1 MKLRR
6 HRFLLSVLLLALCFA
21 LSSCSAA
28 GFVPKSDTTW
38 GELFRHFDSEE
49 FSELDPQLQQ
59 MMDEAVLSQ
68 EVAENE
74 AQPLTEV
81 GSVGMIYPEE
91 DSDGAQ
97 EILDKA
103 IYASADGLLSVY
115 ASADGLLSDRTETE
129 PGLVVF
135 DLISYPQAD
144 KTGIEYNGMLSTFA
158 ECPGACVL
166 VALQDSESG
175 EFVAFDY
182 TDDLS
187 QHTNDS
193 GTISQTNMEDNF
205 DNLKPDHQYTIKAR
219 AFVLPPEGRTI
230 EGSLY
235 TEASLATL

>member
-1 MKLRR
+1 MKLRH
-6 HRFLLSVLLLALCFA
+6 HRFLLSALLLALCFA

-28 GFVPKSDTTW
+28 GFVPKGDTTW

-49 FSELDPQLQQ
+49 FSELDPRLQQ

-103 IYASADGLLSVY
+103 IYASADGLLS
-115 ASADGLLSDRTETE
+115 DRTETE

-144 KTGIEYNGMLSTFA
+144 KPESNTTACSAPLPSAQGLCHRRFA
-158 ECPGACVL
+158 GQRERGVCCLRLHRRSLPAHKRFRNH
-166 VALQDSESG
+166 Q
-175 EFVAFDY
+175 
-182 TDDLS
+182 
-187 QHTNDS
+187 
-193 GTISQTNMEDNF
+193 
-205 DNLKPDHQYTIKAR
+205 PDQY
-219 AFVLPPEGRTI
+219 G
-230 EGSLY
+230 G
-235 TEASLATL
+235 

>member
-1 MKLRR
+1 MAKIGIIGAMESEIA
-6 HRFLLSVLLLALCFA
+6 LL
-21 LSSCSAA
+21 
-28 GFVPKSDTTW
+28 KD
-38 GELFRHFDSEE
+38 R
-49 FSELDPQLQQ
+49 
-59 MMDEAVLSQ
+59 M
-68 EVAENE
+68 
-74 AQPLTEV
+74 
-81 GSVGMIYPEE
+81 
-91 DSDGAQ
+91 
-97 EILDKA
+97 
-103 IYASADGLLSVY
+103 
-115 ASADGLLSDRTETE
+115 SDRTETE

-166 VALQDSESG
+166 VALQDSESE

-235 TEASLATL
+235 TEAGLATL

>member
-1 MKLRR
+1 MKLRH
-6 HRFLLSVLLLALCFA
+6 HRFLLSALLLALCFA

-38 GELFRHFDSEE
+38 GELFRQFD
-49 FSELDPQLQQ
+49 
-59 MMDEAVLSQ
+59 
-68 EVAENE
+68 
-74 AQPLTEV
+74 PLTEV

-103 IYASADGLLSVY
+103 VY

-166 VALQDSESG
+166 VALQDSESE

-219 AFVLPPEGRTI
+219 AL
-230 EGSLY
+230 LY

>member
-1 MKLRR
+1 MKLQR

-38 GELFRHFDSEE
+38 GELYRHFDSEE

-81 GSVGMIYPEE
+81 GSVAPIYPEE

-103 IYASADGLLSVY
+103 IY

-166 VALQDSESG
+166 VALQDSESE